1 MEGLGRISILD
12 LGPSRAS
19 HLRDLAR
26 LLSLA
31 CGILLAEISREQEE
45 RRRRPL
51 RGVRILDLLGLG
63 LGLGLGLDRGARND
77 RSRLKERNRLGRV
90 EIVLRRKDA
99 DQILVGLVDGGKKRS
114 VGERHAELLGSVES

>member
-1 MEGLGRISILD
+1 MEGLGRISLLD

-63 LGLGLGLDRGARND
+63 LGLGLDRGARND

-90 EIVLRRKDA
+90 ETVLRRKDA